1 MKTHHVRKLIKLWV
15 AIVTLALVLLL
26 PVLPVAAASPATVT
40 VSAPTQP
47 VSQGQQFTV
56 NITVQPNNSIAGVQ
70 FSLSFNPALVSISSV
85 TQGNLL
91 NQGGASTYFT
101 AGTINNAAGT
111 LTNVAGAITTPGQT
125 VSASGTFAVITMTA
139 SSVSGTCPLTLSNVI
154 VGDING
160 NSLSVNLVNG
170 QVINTPPSITTSSL
184 TNGTVGAAY
193 SQTLTATGGTT
204 PYTWTIASGTLPAGL
219 SLSSSGVIS
228 GTPTTASGP
237 TSVTFQMTDANSL
250 TATKSLSITI
260 ITPPSITTNSLP
272 SWTVGVAY
280 SQTLAATGGTAPY
293 TLTITSGTLPA
304 GLSLSSG
311 GVISGTPTTAGG
323 PTSITFQVTD
333 SANKT
338 ANKSL
343 SITINASPSI
353 NTGSLP
359 NGTVGVAY
367 SQTLSVTGGTSPY
380 TWSIASGSLP
390 AGLSFSS
397 SGVVSG
403 TPTSAIGPTFITFQ
417 VTDLTSATAMKSL
430 SFTIS
435 TPPSISTSSLPNGTV
450 GTAYSQTLTATGGT
464 SPYSWTIASGS
475 LPAGLT
481 LSSNGLISGTP
492 TAAVSSTSV
501 TFQVTD
507 TNNRTATKVLSMTT
521 ACAAWDVNEDGSVN
535 VLDMTLVVQD
545 FGQTGTPGWIRE
557 DVNGDGVINILD
569 LVLIGQ
575 HVAN

>member
-492 TAAVSSTSV
+492 TAAASSTSV

>member
-450 GTAYSQTLTATGGT
+450 GTAYSQMLTATGGT

>member
-1 MKTHHVRKLIKLWV
+1 
-15 AIVTLALVLLL
+15 
-26 PVLPVAAASPATVT
+26 
-40 VSAPTQP
+40 
-47 VSQGQQFTV
+47 
-56 NITVQPNNSIAGVQ
+56 
-70 FSLSFNPALVSISSV
+70 
-85 TQGNLL
+85 
-91 NQGGASTYFT
+91 
-101 AGTINNAAGT
+101 
-111 LTNVAGAITTPGQT
+111 
-125 VSASGTFAVITMTA
+125 
-139 SSVSGTCPLTLSNVI
+139 
-154 VGDING
+154 
-160 NSLSVNLVNG
+160 
-170 QVINTPPSITTSSL
+170 
-184 TNGTVGAAY
+184 
-193 SQTLTATGGTT
+193 
-204 PYTWTIASGTLPAGL
+204 
-219 SLSSSGVIS
+219 
-228 GTPTTASGP
+228 
-237 TSVTFQMTDANSL
+237 
-250 TATKSLSITI
+250 
-260 ITPPSITTNSLP
+260 
-272 SWTVGVAY
+272 
-280 SQTLAATGGTAPY
+280 
-293 TLTITSGTLPA
+293 
-304 GLSLSSG
+304 
-311 GVISGTPTTAGG
+311 
-323 PTSITFQVTD
+323 VTD

-450 GTAYSQTLTATGGT
+450 GTAYSQMLTATGGT

-492 TAAVSSTSV
+492 TAAASSTSV

>member
-1 MKTHHVRKLIKLWV
+1 MKTSQLRKLIKLWAV
-15 AIVTLALVLLL
+15 IVTLALVLLL
-26 PVLPVAAASPATVT
+26 PSLPVAASSPAIVTVT
-40 VSAPTQP
+40 APTQP

-70 FSLSFNPALVSISSV
+70 FNLSFNPALVSINSV

-91 NQGGASTYFT
+91 NRSGASTYFT

-160 NSLSVNLVNG
+160 NSLTVNLVNG

-184 TNGTVGAAY
+184 PNGTVGAAY
-193 SQTLTATGGTT
+193 SQTLTAISGTT
-204 PYTWTIASGTLPAGL
+204 PYNWTIVSGTLPAGL
-219 SLSSSGVIS
+219 SLSSSGIIS
-228 GTPTTASGP
+228 GTPTTAGGP

-250 TATKSLSITI
+250 TAAKSLSITI

-280 SQTLAATGGTAPY
+280 SQTLAATGGTPPY
-293 TLTITSGTLPA
+293 TWIVTSGILPA
-304 GLSLSSG
+304 GLSLGPS
-311 GVISGTPTTAGG
+311 GVISGTPTIAGG
-323 PTSITFQVTD
+323 PSSVTFMVTD
-333 SANKT
+333 SASKT
-338 ANKSL
+338 ANNSL

-353 NTGSLP
+353 TTGSLP

-367 SQTLSVTGGTSPY
+367 SQTLSITGGTSPY
-380 TWSIASGSLP
+380 AWSIASGSLP
-390 AGLSFSS
+390 AGLSLSS
-397 SGVVSG
+397 GGVVSG
-403 TPTSAIGPTFITFQ
+403 TPTAAVGPTSITFQ
-417 VTDLTSATAMKSL
+417 MADLTSAMATKSL
-430 SFTIS
+430 SITIT
-435 TPPSISTSSLPNGTV
+435 TPPSISTGSLPNGTV
-450 GTAYSQTLTATGGT
+450 GTAYSQTLSTTGGT
-464 SPYSWTIASGS
+464 APYSWTIVTGS
-475 LPAGLT
+475 LPAGLI
-481 LSSNGLISGTP
+481 LSSSGLISGTP

-507 TNNRTATKVLSMTT
+507 TNNRTATKVLSMTM
-521 ACAAWDVNEDGSVN
+521 AYAAWDINMDGSVN
-535 VLDMTLVVQD
+535 VLDMTLVGQD
-545 FGQTGTPGWIRE
+545 FGQTGAPGWIRE
-557 DVNGDGVINILD
+557 DVNGDGIINILD

-575 HVAN
+575 HWTG

>member
-450 GTAYSQTLTATGGT
+450 GTAYSQMLTATGGT

-492 TAAVSSTSV
+492 TAAASSTSV